1 LGALCAQKNEEGKER
16 ALYYLNRTLVRAELR
31 YSPIEKMCLALMFI
45 VQNLRHYMQVHT
57 VRVISKVDLIKHI
70 LSRPVLSERLAKW
83 VVILEQ
89 YYLVYVTQKAVK
101 GQALAGFLADHPILD
116 EWELNDDL
124 PGEGVFVVDIL
135 PPWEMY
141 FDGAT

>member
-1 LGALCAQKNEEGKER
+1 
-16 ALYYLNRTLVRAELR
+16 
-31 YSPIEKMCLALMFI
+31 
-45 VQNLRHYMQVHT
+45 MQVHT